1 MSLSVRKTAIV
12 ALASAALGFAIAIAV
27 VLAWPGGGGGRSG
40 QLLAQATVVSTPAS
54 PGGNSG
60 ASAQLAL
67 GSSCLSAA
75 DIYQQLRPSVVE
87 IISTSSGSSSFGPTA
102 QGEGSGIVLDTQGH
116 ILTNN
121 HVVSGADSL
130 EVRFADSTSASA
142 HVVGTDPSNDLAVVQ
157 VENPSA
163 ALTAASLGDSSTVRV
178 GDPVLAIG
186 DPFRL
191 QGTLTAGIISAIGRT
206 SNQGNGTRPVRNMI
220 QTDAPVNPGNSGGPL
235 LDCQGKVIGVVT
247 ELINPTGQDVNVG
260 IAFAVPSNTAQRFLP
275 DMLSGSTVSH
285 PLLGIAG
292 EDITP
297 ALAKTLNLSVSSGVY
312 VTLVSPAS
320 PAEQAGLHGA
330 FQSDQAAAQSSSV
343 PSGGDVIVAVDG
355 QAVTGIAQLVNYLD
369 TKKVGD
375 TVELTLERGGN
386 KSSVKATLAQWR
398 G

>member
-12 ALASAALGFAIAIAV
+12 ALASAALGSAIAIAV
-27 VLAWPGGGGGRSG
+27 VIVWPGGGGSG
-40 QLLAQATVVSTPAS
+40 QPSAQATVRNTPAS
-54 PGGNSG
+54 PGANSG
-60 ASAQLAL
+60 ASGQLAL

-75 DIYQQLRPSVVE
+75 DIYQRLRPSVVE
-87 IISTSSGSSSFGPTA
+87 IISTSSGGRSFGPTA

-142 HVVGTDPSNDLAVVQ
+142 HVVGTDPSNDLAVVL
-157 VENPSA
+157 VESPSA
-163 ALTAASLGDSSTVRV
+163 ALTPASLGDSSAIRV

-186 DPFRL
+186 DPFQL
-191 QGTLTAGIISAIGRT
+191 VGTLTAGIVSAVGRT
-206 SNQGNGTRPVRNMI
+206 SNQGNGTRPVRDMI

-235 LDCQGKVIGVVT
+235 LDCQGKVIGVVSSL
-247 ELINPTGQDVNVG
+247 ENPTGQDVNVG

-275 DMLSGSTVSH
+275 DMLSGSTVNH
-285 PLLGIAG
+285 PWLGIAG

-297 ALAKTLNLSVSSGVY
+297 ALAKTLSLSVSSGVY
-312 VTLVSPAS
+312 VTLVSPTS
-320 PAEQAGLHGA
+320 PAQQAGLHGA
-330 FQSDQAAAQSSSV
+330 FQSDQAAAQSSSL
-343 PSGGDVIVAVDG
+343 PSGGDVIVAIDG
-355 QAVTGIAQLVNYLD
+355 QAVTGIAQLANYLD
-369 TKKVGD
+369 TKKAGD

-386 KSSVKATLAQWR
+386 KSSVKATLANWP

>member
-27 VLAWPGGGGGRSG
+27 VIAWPGGGGSG
-40 QLLAQATVVSTPAS
+40 QPLAQATVPSTPAS
-54 PGGNSG
+54 PGGTSG
-60 ASAQLAL
+60 GSTQTVL

-87 IISTSSGSSSFGPTA
+87 IISTSSGGRSFGPTA

-121 HVVSGADSL
+121 HVISGADSL

-142 HVVGTDPSNDLAVVQ
+142 RVVGTDPSNDLAVVL

-163 ALTAASLGDSSTVRV
+163 ALTPASLGDSGAVRV

-186 DPFRL
+186 DPFQL
-191 QGTLTAGIISAIGRT
+191 EGTLTAGIVSAIGRT
-206 SNQGNGTRPVRNMI
+206 SNQGNGTRPVRDMI

-235 LDCQGKVIGVVT
+235 LDCQGKVIGVVSSL
-247 ELINPTGQDVNVG
+247 ENPTGQDVNVG

-275 DMLSGSTVSH
+275 DMLSGSTVNH
-285 PLLGIAG
+285 PWLGIAG

-297 ALAKTLNLSVSSGVY
+297 ALAKTLSLSVSSGVY

-330 FQSDQAAAQSSSV
+330 FQSAQEAAQSSSL

-355 QAVTGIAQLVNYLD
+355 QATTGIVQLADYLD

-375 TVELTLERGGN
+375 TVDLTLERGGN
-386 KSSVKATLAQWR
+386 KSSVKATLANWP